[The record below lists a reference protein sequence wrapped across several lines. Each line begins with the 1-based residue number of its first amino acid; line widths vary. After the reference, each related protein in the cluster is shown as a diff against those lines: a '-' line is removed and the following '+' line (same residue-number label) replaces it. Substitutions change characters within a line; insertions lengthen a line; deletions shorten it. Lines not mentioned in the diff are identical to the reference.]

1 MPTTCVTRHPRLPV
15 ASQKRST
22 SPRASLADTPTG
34 LTSFRQFFGPGSQG
48 PGTGKDDAAAK
59 ADAPAES
66 ELVRKVKSKLRAAA
80 YTSGG
85 VDYAKLFKHYDR
97 DNSGS
102 LEFDEFRSALRRD
115 AKIKVTDVS
124 DLDLREV
131 FNTVDEDGGGEVEID
146 EFVEWLGRTG
156 APKVTPRKRSPKK
169 KKKKV
174 VAAGGGKSK
183 GASNT
188 TAATPPGGAARRVK
202 KARKPDTPLVKAV
215 KQKLRAAAYTAKGMD
230 FARLFKHYDRD
241 NSGAIDF
248 NEFRSAI
255 RRDAKITANQVSD
268 HALRKVFNTVDD
280 DGGGEVEIDEFV
292 EWLGVD
298 GRTASKPKPKPKA
311 AVPPPAPAATDN
323 APPVP
328 PPATASAG
336 GSKKGAAKKKKKR
349 RVDSPLVKAVK
360 IKLRA
365 AAYTSKGM
373 DFARLFKHYDRDNSG
388 ALDFNEFRSAIR
400 RDAKITANQVSDK
413 ELQRVFNSVDDDGGG
428 EVEIDE
434 FVEWL
439 GLSGPKQ
446 KPKAAASGD
455 EDEKGG
461 DDESPRLHRRRHRH
475 RRHHSPRTADSEHG
489 TDADEVAASVAVDEE
504 AGLDAEAAAAD
515 ARRLEAA
522 RAALWDDVFEVPDD
536 LLVHSGKSHALKQ
549 QLQQV
554 KQRLQTAPT
563 PWEAQP
569 HERRASVGSAA
580 DSEPSRAQSH
590 GSHHNRDAASSTRR
604 GEQRDRRSDR
614 SSRSPEGDSS
624 TVAAA
629 NGDHLA
635 YLESQ
640 YAALFGQD
648 GKVASTLRD
657 LGVLQSPVL
666 QQEPNGTKAK
676 TGAAGEGDDSEGA
689 TKARPSA
696 TASSQPANATAVPP
710 PAPETKAR

>member
-241 NSGAIDF
+241 NSGAI
-248 NEFRSAI
+248 
-255 RRDAKITANQVSD
+255 
-268 HALRKVFNTVDD
+268 
-280 DGGGEVEIDEFV
+280 
-292 EWLGVD
+292 
-298 GRTASKPKPKPKA
+298 
-311 AVPPPAPAATDN
+311 
-323 APPVP
+323 
-328 PPATASAG
+328 
-336 GSKKGAAKKKKKR
+336 
-349 RVDSPLVKAVK
+349 
-360 IKLRA
+360 
-365 AAYTSKGM
+365 
-373 DFARLFKHYDRDNSG
+373 
-388 ALDFNEFRSAIR
+388 DFNEFRSAIR

-676 TGAAGEGDDSEGA
+676 AGAAGEGDDSEGA